1 MDPKEF
7 STRTDI
13 TIATED
19 LDFDPEDVQEDLH
32 NVDALPLEAGVVDTP
47 IRILLDVISFQAAPG
62 SSNSSKKVLA
72 TYVGNRIVGLRI
84 ILLKKEKL
92 VSINSEPLSQ
102 LATLQKT

>member
-32 NVDALPLEAGVVDTP
+32 NVDALPLEA
-47 IRILLDVISFQAAPG
+47 APG
-62 SSNSSKKVLA
+62 SPNSSKKVLA
-72 TYVGNRIVGLRI
+72 T
-84 ILLKKEKL
+84 
-92 VSINSEPLSQ
+92 
-102 LATLQKT
+102 

>member
-19 LDFDPEDVQEDLH
+19 LDFDPEDDLQEDLH
-32 NVDALPLEAGVVDTP
+32 NVDALPLEAGVVDTQ

-62 SSNSSKKVLA
+62 SSNSSNREKVL
-72 TYVGNRIVGLRI
+72 T
-84 ILLKKEKL
+84 
-92 VSINSEPLSQ
+92 
-102 LATLQKT
+102 T